1 MSRAG
6 RKRKVKNIY
15 EEPKNVLEMP
25 VASPFAQLRQGELLD
40 RGIKSVKLGK
50 ERISGKRIKEALM
63 NGIKIKMDG
72 VEINPQHLPVR
83 HTGNAQDTS
92 TALLR
97 LKARKHIT
105 EGNFIAGE
113 SLQRLYW
120 AGFGEP
126 NPSVREYGKPAGG
139 TYDPIQFVC
148 MDSQRFAVE
157 VLEKFEKK
165 VTKWVYASVMNIVA
179 HDRDPPWV
187 YGKLTTADKYE
198 ISIIQTGFKELSRAF
213 RK

>member
-1 MSRAG
+1 MSRPG

-25 VASPFAQLRQGELLD
+25 VASPFAQLRQGDLLD

-63 NGIKIKMDG
+63 NGTKINMDG
-72 VEINPQHLPVR
+72 AEIDPQHLPVK
-83 HTGNAQDTS
+83 HTGQPQGTS

-97 LKARKHIT
+97 VRARKHIT

-126 NPSVREYGKPAGG
+126 SPNIREYGKPAGG

-148 MDSQRFAVE
+148 MDSQAFAVE
-157 VLEKFEKK
+157 VLQRFEKR

-187 YGKLTTADKYE
+187 YGKLTLNDKYE
-198 ISIIQTGFKELSRAF
+198 ISIIKAGFKELAKAF